1 MDLCGEKR
9 IPKDKE
15 FEDDGTWIWVSMATE
30 CRLVLSHSIGER
42 NRMMAKEL
50 VAKTAD
56 RLASMPLF
64 VTDGLRFYASALRE
78 QYGRWISFKPT
89 GKRGRPRKDKLIPN
103 KNLKYA
109 QVIKIRPDGWLK
121 EVVKKTV
128 FGKDI
133 ETRLI
138 STSLVERLNL
148 SLRQE
153 NNRISRKT
161 IGFSKKIEGLRKQ
174 MNLYFAN
181 YNFCRRH
188 GSLKQ
193 SNGAGK
199 METCTPAKYL
209 GLIDRNLTM
218 NELLAIPCYKRS
230 TN

>member
-9 IPKDKE
+9 IPKNEE
-15 FEDDGTWIWVSMATE
+15 FEDDGTWIWVSMAPE
-30 CRLVLSHSIGER
+30 CRLVLSHSVGER
-42 NRMMAKEL
+42 NRVMAREL
-50 VAKTAD
+50 VAKTAK

-78 QYGRWISFKPT
+78 QYGRWIRFKPT
-89 GKRGRPRKDKLIPN
+89 GKRGRPRKDRLVPDE
-103 KNLKYA
+103 NLKYA
-109 QVIKIRPDGWLK
+109 QVIKIRLDGRLK

-128 FGKDI
+128 FGKDV
-133 ETRLI
+133 ETKLI

-161 IGFSKKIEGLRKQ
+161 IGFSKKVEGLRNQ

-193 SNGAGK
+193 SNCAGK

>member
-42 NRMMAKEL
+42 NRMMAREI
-50 VAKTAD
+50 VAKTAKK
-56 RLASMPLF
+56 LASIPLF
-64 VTDGLRFYASALRE
+64 VTDGLRFYTRALLE
-78 QYGRWISFKPT
+78 QYGQWIKYPQT
-89 GKRGRPRKDKLIPN
+89 GKRGRPRKDRLVPDEKLR
-103 KNLKYA
+103 YA
-109 QVIKIRPDGWLK
+109 QVIKIRQEGRLK
-121 EVVKKTV
+121 EVTRKAI

-133 ETRLI
+133 EKKLI
-138 STSLVERLNL
+138 STSLIERLNL

-193 SNGAGK
+193 SNSSGR

-218 NELLAIPCYKRS
+218 NEMLAIPCYKRS
-230 TN
+230 TY